1 MVPRRN
7 SQAECAANTP
17 CVELGW
23 PAITGC
29 GFDRSGAKLACC
41 VITSKCKRTLKAF
54 AIVAL
59 GGGVL
64 WLAASPFHPFG
75 EGVTAL
81 DAAPPAYSDSESERT
96 ALAAAASDSMIDDRI
111 GRPVEE
117 VVKVGSG
124 DTLIDLLLRAGVEA
138 PEANQAIEALRDV
151 YNPRSL
157 KAGQKVL
164 VTFERPAH
172 GLGVGDFSQ
181 ITLDAD
187 PIREVSARRSPNRGF
202 VAGESKRPV
211 SRQVAHFV
219 GSIKSSLFESAA
231 AAGVPAPVIIGMI
244 RALSYD
250 VDFQRDIQSGDG
262 FEVMFE
268 GWYDT
273 RGKLVRNGE
282 MLFAAVTLSGSP
294 IAMYRYEDSVG
305 TVEFFNAKGESVKKA
320 LLKTPVDGAK
330 ITSGFGM
337 RNHPILGFSKMH
349 KGIDFGVPA
358 GTPIMAAGDGLV
370 EVAGPSGAYGNYV
383 RIRHSSG
390 YATAYAHMSR
400 FAQGIHSGKRV
411 AQGQVVGFVG
421 STGRSTGPHL
431 HYEILMGGTQ
441 INPMSVK
448 MPTGVKLAGR
458 ELERFHASRRASD
471 SMMAKIP
478 PATRIAATGSKP
490 GALTN

>member
-1 MVPRRN
+1 MK
-7 SQAECAANTP
+7 
-17 CVELGW
+17 
-23 PAITGC
+23 AI
-29 GFDRSGAKLACC
+29 A
-41 VITSKCKRTLKAF
+41 V
-54 AIVAL
+54 VAL
-59 GGGVL
+59 GGGAL

-81 DAAPPAYSDSESERT
+81 DTAPAYNDSESERT
-96 ALAAAASDSMIDDRI
+96 AMAVAAADSMIDDRV

-117 VVKVGSG
+117 LMKVGSG
-124 DTLIDLLLRAGVEA
+124 DTLVDLLLRAGVEA
-138 PEANQAIEALRDV
+138 AEAAQAIEALRDV

-164 VTFERPAH
+164 VTFDRPAH
-172 GLGVGDFSQ
+172 GLGVGDFNR

-187 PIREVSARRSPNRGF
+187 PIREVSARRRPDRGF
-202 VAGESKRPV
+202 VATESKRPV
-211 SRQVAHFV
+211 SRQIAHFT

-231 AAGVPAPVIIGMI
+231 SAGVPAPVIIGMI

-268 GWYDT
+268 GWYDA
-273 RGKLVRNGE
+273 RGKLIRNGE
-282 MLFAAVTLSGSP
+282 MLFASVTLSGSP

-320 LLKTPVDGAK
+320 LLRTPVDGAK

-400 FAQGIHSGKRV
+400 FAQGVHTGKRV
-411 AQGQVVGFVG
+411 SQGQIVGFVG

-431 HYEILMGGTQ
+431 HYEIMMGGTQ

-458 ELERFHASRRASD
+458 ELERFLAAKRASD
-471 SMMAKIP
+471 TMMAKIP
-478 PATRIAATGSKP
+478 TATRIAATGSKP